1 MRPGDR
7 VAETASF
14 YFLAKS
20 SLISYTCRFFKGSPP
35 AGLTLKSRVCE
46 AVHRFDNLEKIG
58 KIMNLKQA
66 FGLNER
72 GIWRDYFFILLG
84 AAIMGLGIG
93 VFLVDAK
100 VVPGGVSGLSM
111 TVHYL
116 SGGRAPVGVMMWAF
130 NIPLFIWGVS
140 ELGKQFGAR
149 TFVGFSLSS
158 FFVDFF
164 RGELPFIGG
173 VPLHNNPSVLNLLQQ
188 DFLLAV
194 LFGGVF
200 LGIGLGIIF
209 KFRGTT
215 AGSDVIAAVAQK
227 RFGLK
232 PGQTFM
238 MVDFVVITLAGIV
251 IQLKGLATDRPAL
264 TLTLYAFVLLFVSS
278 RIVDVIIDGFDY
290 ARSAT
295 IISLKPDEIADY
307 ILSNLS
313 RGGTA
318 FYGKGLYLKQDR
330 QILYTVLGRHEMSKL
345 VRQVKEIDPNAFVIV
360 NNVHEVLGAGFR
372 PRI

>member
-1 MRPGDR
+1 MN
-7 VAETASF
+7 
-14 YFLAKS
+14 
-20 SLISYTCRFFKGSPP
+20 FK
-35 AGLTLKSRVCE
+35 E
-46 AVHRFDNLEKIG
+46 AFR
-58 KIMNLKQA
+58 
-66 FGLNER
+66 LNEK
-72 GIWRDYFFILLG
+72 GIWRDYFFIILG
-84 AAIMGLGIG
+84 SAIMGLGIG

-116 SGGRAPVGVMMWAF
+116 SGGQIPVGIMMWVF
-130 NIPLFIWGVS
+130 NIPLFIWGVK

-149 TFVGFSLSS
+149 TFVGFTVSS

-164 RGELPFIGG
+164 RGQFPFIGG
-173 VPLHNNPSVLNLLQQ
+173 IALHHEPSVINLVQN

-194 LFGGVF
+194 LSGGV
-200 LGIGLGIIF
+200 LMGVGLGVIF

-215 AGSDVIAAVAQK
+215 AGSDVFAAVAQK
-227 RFGLK
+227 RFGIK

-238 MVDFVVITLAGIV
+238 MIDFFVISLAGIV
-251 IQLKGLATDRPAL
+251 IQLKDLSVDRPAL

-307 ILSNLS
+307 ILNNLS
-313 RGGTA
+313 RGGTS
-318 FYGKGLYLKQDR
+318 FYGRGLYLKQDR
-330 QILYTVLGRHEMSKL
+330 QILYAVLGRHEMTKL
-345 VRQVKEIDPNAFVIV
+345 ARHVKEIDPSAFIIV
-360 NNVHEVLGAGFR
+360 NNVHEVLGEGFR

>member
-1 MRPGDR
+1 
-7 VAETASF
+7 
-14 YFLAKS
+14 
-20 SLISYTCRFFKGSPP
+20 
-35 AGLTLKSRVCE
+35 
-46 AVHRFDNLEKIG
+46 
-58 KIMNLKQA
+58 MNLKKV
-66 FGLNER
+66 FGLNEK
-72 GIWRDYFFILLG
+72 GIWRDYFFIFLG
-84 AAIMGLGIG
+84 SAIMGLGIG

-111 TVHYL
+111 TVHYV
-116 SGGRAPVGVMMWAF
+116 SGEKIPVGVMMWVF
-130 NIPLFIWGVS
+130 NIPLFIWGVK

-149 TFVGFSLSS
+149 TFVGFTLSS

-164 RGELPFIGG
+164 RGQFPLIGG
-173 VPLHNNPSVLNLLQQ
+173 LSLHTEPSVVNLLGH

-194 LFGGVF
+194 LCGGVL
-200 LGIGLGIIF
+200 LGLGLGIIF

-227 RFGLK
+227 RFGIK

-238 MVDFVVITLAGIV
+238 IVDFLVISLAGIV
-251 IQLKGLATDRPAL
+251 IHIRGISVDRPAL

-295 IISLKPDEIADY
+295 IISLKPDDIADY
-307 ILSNLS
+307 ILNNLS
-313 RGGTA
+313 RGGTS
-318 FYGKGLYLKQDR
+318 FYGRGLYLKQDR
-330 QILYTVLGRHEMSKL
+330 QILYAVLGRHEMAKL
-345 VRQVKEIDPNAFVIV
+345 VRHVKEIDPDAFIIV
-360 NNVHEVLGAGFR
+360 SNVHEVLGEGFR